1 MQAMNRH
8 LTVTGFVIHAGRVAL
23 HWHRKI
29 GTWLP
34 AGGHIE
40 AGEDPVEAVLREIK
54 EEYALDAAII
64 ETAPRVDYRGGPRQ
78 IAAPYTI
85 LNCEVAADHQHV
97 DLVYFCRV
105 LAGYPG
111 RSYDPDNPIEWVDA
125 ATIASNEAIS
135 LGGCGVEMT
144 LRPDVRALAL
154 EALRWAALPDPLAA
168 RPR

>member
-1 MQAMNRH
+1 MQPMDRH
-8 LTVTGFVIHAGRVAL
+8 LTVTGFVVHEGCVAL

-40 AGEDPVEAVLREIK
+40 PGEDPVEAVLREIK
-54 EEYALDAAII
+54 EEYDLHAAVI
-64 ETAPRVDYRGGPRQ
+64 ETASRGDYRGGPRQ
-78 IAAPYTI
+78 IAAPHTI
-85 LNCEVAADHQHV
+85 LNCEVAADHEHI

-105 LAGYPG
+105 LARYPG

-125 ATIASNEAIS
+125 ATIDRNEEIP
-135 LGGCGVEMT
+135 LGGCGVEMA

-154 EALRWAALPDPLAA
+154 EALRWAALPDPLTA
-168 RPR
+168 RPG